1 MDSWCKPL
9 FEVIPSGHLSTY
21 LLVRPFGLR
30 NHQKAPKECPHTFPT
45 QQKLRQQQSLK
56 NISQWI
62 VRYKPSYSL
71 RYIRWKVCWHLFRYL
86 LMVLKLGI
94 TLKRGVHLLYHHQ
107 LSFMTLESDANI
119 EEELTC
125 QFKIDMRNLTNFDA
139 ST

>member
-71 RYIRWKVCWHLFRYL
+71 RYIRWKVCRHLFRYL

-94 TLKRGVHLLYHHQ
+94 TLKRGVHLLYHISY
-107 LSFMTLESDANI
+107 LSWHGRVMQTLKKNWLVSSK
-119 EEELTC
+119 LTWE
-125 QFKIDMRNLTNFDA
+125 I
-139 ST
+139 